1 MTLSKTTLK
10 MQHKFLNAIHAQM
23 FTPLIILIAPLI
35 YVACSIGFQI
45 FNQAATN
52 ISFILISLH
61 GLASTIIM
69 LLIHKPYRDAY
80 QAYAVEVVHNELSE
94 SSTNLPFWITNGP
107 VFVLSTNAAYAFISV
122 MLMILF
128 IIGECMY
135 TPLVI
140 LIVPLI
146 YVAYSVYFREYNQA
160 INNVCF
166 IMISFHGLA
175 STIIMLL
182 IHRSYREVCM
192 EIFCMKLSYKTT
204 PAMES
209 RRNSFVSH
217 VPKTQLRHDSV
228 IMVSHQITY

>member
-1 MTLSKTTLK
+1 MNYISC
-10 MQHKFLNAIHAQM
+10 FLFFI
-23 FTPLIILIAPLI
+23 PPYL
-35 YVACSIGFQI
+35 
-45 FNQAATN
+45 N
-52 ISFILISLH
+52 IPDQS
-61 GLASTIIM
+61 
-69 LLIHKPYRDAY
+69 
-80 QAYAVEVVHNELSE
+80 YAVEVVHKELSE
-94 SSTNLPFWITNGP
+94 SSTNLPIWITNGP

-128 IIGECMY
+128 IIGECVIFIFLLAFNTKCMARKMHLSKTTLRIQRKFLNALHVQMY

-182 IHRSYREVCM
+182 IHKSYREVCM
-192 EIFCMKLSYKTT
+192 EIFCMRMSYKTT

-209 RRNSFVSH
+209 LRNSFVSH
-217 VPKTQLRHDSV
+217 VPRTKLRHDSV
-228 IMVSHQITY
+228 IVVSHQITY

>member
-1 MTLSKTTLK
+1 MAGYPLGLLRELGVTT
-10 MQHKFLNAIHAQM
+10 AAQ
-23 FTPLIILIAPLI
+23 
-35 YVACSIGFQI
+35 
-45 FNQAATN
+45 
-52 ISFILISLH
+52 
-61 GLASTIIM
+61 
-69 LLIHKPYRDAY
+69 
-80 QAYAVEVVHNELSE
+80 ELSE

-128 IIGECMY
+128 IIGECVIFIFLLAFNTKCMARKIHLSKTTLRIQRKFLNALHVQMC